1 MKIGIIGFVNKPR
14 IKKVL
19 RKILENFSDKNKFYV
34 YKGIFQ
40 RQPNYKVF
48 DLSTIFKECKLIVSL
63 GGDGTVLALSREL
76 KGKTIPIIPVKIGG
90 LGFLTQFTEEE
101 FFKNFHKII
110 QGKGYLIEKRMMLKG
125 YLHNPDRDIPFCGL
139 NEVVISKS
147 SKSRMLTMDV
157 KVNGNFL
164 THLPADGLI
173 ISTPTGSTGHSL
185 SAGGP
190 IIHPAHDL
198 FVLTPICA
206 HMLTNRPIVV
216 PSTSKIEISIITKF
230 SDVFLTIDG
239 QINYQINEDDRVT
252 ITKSNHRIH
261 LVRQKNKDFFS
272 ILRAKLGWGMEVKK

>member
-19 RKILENFSDKNKFYV
+19 KKILSNYSNKNQFYV

-40 RQPNYKVF
+40 RQPNYQVH
-48 DLSTIFKECKLIVSL
+48 DLSTIFKNCKLIVSL

-101 FFKNFHKII
+101 FFKNFNRII
-110 QGKGYLIEKRMMLKG
+110 KGKGYIIEKRMMLKG
-125 YLHNPDRDIPFCGL
+125 CLHNPDRDIPFCGL

-157 KVNGNFL
+157 KIDGNFL

-198 FVLTPICA
+198 FLLTPICA

-216 PSTSKIEISIITKF
+216 PSKAKIEISIITKF

-239 QINYQINEDDRVT
+239 QVNYQINEDDRVT

-261 LVRQKNKDFFS
+261 LVRQKDKDFFS